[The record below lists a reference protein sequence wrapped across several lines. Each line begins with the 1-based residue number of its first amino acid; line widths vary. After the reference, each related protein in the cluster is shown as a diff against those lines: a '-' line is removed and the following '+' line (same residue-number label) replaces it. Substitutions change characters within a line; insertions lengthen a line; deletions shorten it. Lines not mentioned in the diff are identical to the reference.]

1 MPIDLDNLFLI
12 YCICAVH
19 FNLSSIIT
27 PKNLVLLAINPENCF
42 SPKIDI
48 KLLPF

>member
-12 YCICAVH
+12 YCICVVN

-27 PKNLVLLAINPENCF
+27 PKNLVLLTLKIV
-42 SPKIDI
+42 SPFKIDI

>member
-27 PKNLVLLAINPENCF
+27 PKNFVLLTL
-42 SPKIDI
+42 KIDSPR
-48 KLLPF
+48 K